1 MVIPTPLADV
11 LRTEFLHNSVQAW
24 LTAALTA
31 AIVLLVGLL
40 ARRLLVARL
49 SKISERT
56 TNQLDDMVV
65 GMIART
71 RTWFVIS
78 LALVAGLAPLTLPPR
93 LAMLVAPATKLAF
106 LWQTALWCAAGV
118 EFWVKHQ
125 LENRTG
131 SGDRTS
137 IAMIS
142 AMGVGAT
149 VLIWILILLTA
160 LRTVFGV
167 EITPLITGL
176 GVSGIAVALAVQNIL
191 GDLLAALAIVFD
203 KPFDVGDP
211 IGVDQI
217 SGTVERIGL
226 KTTHIRSTSG
236 EQIII
241 GNGDLLKSRLR
252 NYRRMQQR
260 RVVLLLDVTYDTP
273 PAMLERIPKM
283 VEAIVKAQQ
292 PVKFD
297 RSHVASFGESAIRIE
312 TIYFVTSP
320 DYNLYMNIQQAIYLE
335 VMRQF
340 EAQQVKFAF
349 PSRTLYVEAPAGALA
364 EPLAEGPRDAPPE
377 RQDHK
382 APEAPAR

>member
-1 MVIPTPLADV
+1 MHTFAADV
-11 LRTEFLHNSVQAW
+11 MQTEFLHNTVRAW
-24 LTAALTA
+24 LTGALTA
-31 AIVLLVGLL
+31 AVVLLVGLI

-49 SKISERT
+49 GKVASRT
-56 TNQLDDMVV
+56 TNQIDDMIV

-71 RTWFVIS
+71 KTWFVVA
-78 LALVAGLAPLTLPPR
+78 LALLAGLAPLTLPPR
-93 LAMLVAPATKLAF
+93 LAMLFGPTTKLVF
-106 LWQTALWCAAGV
+106 LSQIGLWCAAGI

-125 LENRTG
+125 LEHRTG
-131 SGDRTS
+131 THDRTS

-160 LRTVFGV
+160 LRSVFGV

-226 KTTHIRSTSG
+226 KTTHIRSTTG

-252 NYRRMQQR
+252 NYRRMRQR
-260 RVVLLLDVTYDTP
+260 RIVLLLDVTYDTP
-273 PAMLERIPKM
+273 PEMLERIPKM
-283 VEAIVKAQQ
+283 VEAIITAQQ
-292 PVKFD
+292 QVKFD

-312 TIYFVTSP
+312 TVYIVLDP
-320 DYNLYMNIQQAIYLE
+320 DYNLYMNVQQAINLE
-335 VMRQF
+335 VIRQF
-340 EAQQVKFAF
+340 NAEQVKFAF
-349 PSRTLYVEAPAGALA
+349 PSRTLYHEGLTPTEISVAPQPSEAP
-364 EPLAEGPRDAPPE
+364 ES
-377 RQDHK
+377 
-382 APEAPAR
+382 